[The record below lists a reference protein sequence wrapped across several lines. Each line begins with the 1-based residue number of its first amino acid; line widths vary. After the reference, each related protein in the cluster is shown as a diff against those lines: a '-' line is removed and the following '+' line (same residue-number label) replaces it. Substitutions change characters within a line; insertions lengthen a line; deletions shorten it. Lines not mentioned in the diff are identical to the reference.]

1 DGSGEI
7 LPSTKQF
14 AYEESS
20 AGSYIIELH
29 TPIKLYLR
37 VEGPLTVRADF
48 EQTSIEFSDMTT
60 VVVGARSYHQH
71 PAGTVTTTSDPE
83 DVMAAVSTFGSAL
96 KTFSPERSYPTL
108 RGHPPTVEIG
118 DELSIPTDLTPPET
132 GVIIELPPELK
143 YIYPAAPLAYYLGA
157 EMVPGSG
164 PRLRAGSDF
173 EYALDSGRGFE
184 TEVEQVLKQV
194 FMLDCL
200 TREEGLYDTDL
211 HERRAIES
219 DLALDTE
226 FDSAALYDAS
236 PADRLATYLDIPFE
250 IIEPHLPEW

>member
-1 DGSGEI
+1 
-7 LPSTKQF
+7 
-14 AYEESS
+14 
-20 AGSYIIELH
+20 
-29 TPIKLYLR
+29 
-37 VEGPLTVRADF
+37 
-48 EQTSIEFSDMTT
+48 
-60 VVVGARSYHQH
+60 
-71 PAGTVTTTSDPE
+71 
-83 DVMAAVSTFGSAL
+83 
-96 KTFSPERSYPTL
+96 
-108 RGHPPTVEIG
+108 
-118 DELSIPTDLTPPET
+118 DLTPPET

-194 FMLDCL
+194 FILDCL

-211 HERRAIES
+211 HERRAIVS

-226 FDSAALYDAS
+226 FDPAALYDAS

-250 IIEPHLPEW
+250 IIEPHLPEWKLTTHIRPISTSVEALPFVVHDLAIIRTLAADDVAPVSPMEASEFDK